1 MTQLEQLLS
10 TTVIYFLHLCWSSNN
25 NRLPRFHHLAVPPTS
40 PQHPICSAN
49 TASSTQT
56 WLMKSDSRPDVIFS
70 NEGVL
75 HATITPWS
83 FPPTFVLV
91 GIHYRVILWSC
102 ATVTNGLFFNW
113 SIIALRHCVSFGCTT
128 LRISYKCVYTY
139 IYIRLYLEPLSHPP
153 PSHPSRSSIEHRA
166 ELPVLSLMVFFTVW
180 HWMSTQQRK
189 DWWVTSPSQ
198 CSKARGWTCREESR
212 RR

>member
-1 MTQLEQLLS
+1 MTRLEQLLS

-56 WLMKSDSRPDVIFS
+56 WLMKSDSRPDVTFS

-139 IYIRLYLEPLSHPP
+139 IYKALSWASLPPTPIPPL
-153 PSHPSRSSIEHRA
+153 
-166 ELPVLSLMVFFTVW
+166 
-180 HWMSTQQRK
+180 
-189 DWWVTSPSQ
+189 
-198 CSKARGWTCREESR
+198 
-212 RR
+212 